1 MNFFKDLQYVIRE
14 WNTDPIEDEWLFE
27 NFRAKYFNQ
36 FTSDEA
42 FLAIGKITDTLLKEE
57 DESTVCELLQTI
69 IGLARK
75 SQTTEVPKELIE
87 NRDIIDLKVS
97 CYGDYAKNKLKELYA
112 YYRL

>member
-1 MNFFKDLQYVIRE
+1 MSFFEDLQCVIKE

-27 NFRAKYFNQ
+27 NFRAKYVNQ

-42 FLAIGKITDTLLKEE
+42 FLAIGKIMDTFLKEE
-57 DESTVCELLQTI
+57 DESTVCEILQTI
-69 IGLARK
+69 IGLASK

-87 NRDIIDLKVS
+87 NREIIDAKVS